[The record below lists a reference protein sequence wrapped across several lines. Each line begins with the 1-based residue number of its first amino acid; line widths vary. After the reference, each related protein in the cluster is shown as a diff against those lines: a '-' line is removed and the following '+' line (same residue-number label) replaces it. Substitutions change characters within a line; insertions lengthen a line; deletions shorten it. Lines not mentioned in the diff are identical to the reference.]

1 MQEIF
6 AYSNSL
12 IENVNLDFKRYLYR
26 EINWNA
32 RLIEILGSR
41 GVGKTTLM
49 LQKAKL
55 LNSEKSNQAV
65 YISLDDKLMYSNS
78 VVDVAEELIQYGVQ
92 HLFLDEVHKYPPKI
106 KGFDW
111 SAEIKNVYDR
121 FPGLNIVYSGSSVLK
136 IYKGQGDLSRRKS
149 SYRLAGLSFRE
160 YLLLNGILDFDSFQ
174 LSDILE
180 NHQEIASS
188 ITKKIKII
196 PHFKEYLKTGYFPFY
211 NEDPQ
216 NYFNRL
222 NAILNVIIE
231 TDIPA
236 VSEITFETSLKLK
249 KLLAAIAS
257 AVPYV
262 PNLVNL
268 RQELFVTDQRTLLRY
283 LDFLEKAEVLS
294 TLSQKAKGSKI
305 LHKPDKIYLGNTNY
319 FYALNLHGEEIG
331 TLRET
336 FFQTQLAVSHS
347 LKIPRSGDF
356 IANDKFIFEIGGKNK
371 TQHQIRDLNNAY
383 LVLDDIENSV
393 FNQIPL
399 WLFGFLY

>member
-6 AYSNSL
+6 ANSNSL
-12 IENVNLDFKRYLYR
+12 IENVSLGFKRYLFS
-26 EINWNA
+26 EINWTT

-55 LNSEKSNQAV
+55 LNSEKPNQAA
-65 YISLDDKLMYSNS
+65 YISLDDKLMYNNS
-78 VVDVAEELIQYGVQ
+78 IVDIAEELVKYGVQ
-92 HLFLDEVHKYPPKI
+92 YIFLDEVHKYPPKV

-121 FPGLNIVYSGSSVLK
+121 FPGLSIVYSGSSVLK

-160 YLLLNGILDFDSFQ
+160 YLSLNGIFATNSFLLD
-174 LSDILE
+174 DILT
-180 NHQEIASS
+180 NHQKITGS
-188 ITKKIKII
+188 ISKKIKII

-236 VSEITFETSLKLK
+236 VAEITFETSLKLK

-257 AVPYV
+257 TVPYV

-268 RQELFVTDQRTLLRY
+268 RQELFVADQRTLLRY
-283 LDFLEKAEVLS
+283 LDFLEKAEVLN
-294 TLSQKAKGSKI
+294 TLSQKTKGSKI

-319 FYALNLHGEEIG
+319 FYALNMHGEEMG
-331 TLRET
+331 TIREL
-336 FFQTQLAVSHS
+336 FFQTQVGVNYS

-356 IANDKFIFEIGGKNK
+356 IVNDKFIFEIGGKNK

-383 LVLDDIENSV
+383 LVLDDIENGI
-393 FNQIPL
+393 FNRIPL